1 MDDDLAAFCGTEHP
15 RLVGA
20 LTLVC
25 GDRAVAED
33 LAQETLATVCRTWPK
48 VRSRDAPGAYAHRVA
63 MNMAASWWRRRLA
76 ERRAVRRS
84 GAPPES
90 YTEPDGADA
99 VAVRAALEQLDP
111 RLRRVLV
118 ARYYLGYDVAGAAQ
132 LLGLPVGTVK
142 THSVRGIA
150 ALRAALG
157 TATDEE
163 APVDA

>member
-1 MDDDLAAFCGTEHP
+1 MDDELAAFCRAEQP

-20 LTLVC
+20 LTLVV
-25 GDRAVAED
+25 GERAVAED
-33 LAQETLATVCRTWPK
+33 LAQETLATVCRTWPR
-48 VRSRDAPGAYAHRVA
+48 VRTMDAPGAYAHRIA
-63 MNMAASWWRRRLA
+63 MNMATSLWRRRLA
-76 ERRAVRRS
+76 ERRAVRRA
-84 GAPPES
+84 GAAPES
-90 YTEPDGADA
+90 YTDADGADA
-99 VAVRAALEQLDP
+99 VAVREALRALDP

-118 ARYYLGYDVAGAAQ
+118 ARYYLGYDVAGAAD

-157 TATDEE
+157 HATDEE